1 MNKKCIIQEVVGVDK
16 EIVSIDKNILW
27 NEFKKASNEILE
39 TKPEDY
45 CKESKCAFKINDF
58 NREIV
63 FTILR
68 YFAGDEN
75 FDKNGIIKNKP
86 SLVKGLFISGEI
98 GVGKSK
104 LFEILSKAGRE
115 LIKKHRYARMH
126 FRTVSCISMVSG
138 YMLSSKKDHLDF
150 NIKSFYKGKIN
161 FDDLGAE
168 KKAFNSYELMEEV
181 LFERHKGKSLTI
193 ITTNLSMSNIL
204 ERYGSRIAD
213 RIPEM
218 CNILVWKGESLR
230 HEK

>member
-1 MNKKCIIQEVVGVDK
+1 MNKKNIIQEVVGVDK
-16 EIVSIDKNILW
+16 KIEAIEKNILW
-27 NEFKKASNEILE
+27 EEFKKASNEILK

-58 NREIV
+58 NREVV

-68 YFAGDEN
+68 YFAGEED
-75 FDKNGIIKNKP
+75 FDKNGIIKNKS
-86 SLVKGLFISGEI
+86 SLTKGLFVSGEI

-115 LIKKHRYARMH
+115 LIKKYGYARMH

-138 YMLSSKKDHLDF
+138 YMLSTKKDHLEF

-161 FDDLGAE
+161 FDDLGSE
-168 KKAFNSYELMEEV
+168 NKAFNSYELMEEV
-181 LFERHKGKSLTI
+181 LFERHRANSLTI
-193 ITTNLSMSNIL
+193 ITTNLSMTNIL
-204 ERYGSRIAD
+204 DRYGSRIAD

-230 HEK
+230 HDK